1 MKTSL
6 KILAAAGLALATL
19 SGTAMARD
27 NVSFGLS
34 IGAPAPVYVAPAPT
48 YVEPAYVAPAP
59 GYYTEPAYV
68 APPVVAFNGY
78 VGPRFYD
85 HRRFEHREWREHHD
99 HDRH

>member
-6 KILAAAGLALATL
+6 KFLAAAGLALATL

-34 IGAPAPVYVAPAPT
+34 IGAPAPAPVYVAPAP
-48 YVEPAYVAPAP
+48 YYAEPAYVAPA
-59 GYYTEPAYV
+59 PAYV

-78 VGPRFYD
+78 VGPRYYD

-99 HDRH
+99 HH